1 LACLAFLAATAIF
14 GGGGTARGAII
25 TQYAFTGAT
34 LNRSATTVDGNVTA
48 GNITDSPTVNGNA
61 TSVLIRTNGVGYP
74 SEVLSAARANFNESS
89 VRANVFFTF
98 TVSPNAGM
106 ELDLSSLTFNVAQG
120 GGTASTRDYEVRSSV
135 DNFATSLTNIVLIPT
150 VRPTF
155 TPVSVTL
162 SAAPFQNLTAP
173 VTFQVHFFTPGVSQ
187 NVDFDDITLNGTV
200 SAVPEPHG
208 LAMLSAACAWMLRRR
223 PLRSAEASTASA

>member
-1 LACLAFLAATAIF
+1 MRRSNRLACLAFLAATAIF

-120 GGTASTRDYEVRSSV
+120 GGTASTLRSPLKRRQLRDEPYQHRAHPDRSSHLHARV
-135 DNFATSLTNIVLIPT
+135 GYPIRGA
-150 VRPTF
+150 
-155 TPVSVTL
+155 VSE
-162 SAAPFQNLTAP
+162 SDG
-173 VTFQVHFFTPGVSQ
+173 PG
-187 NVDFDDITLNGTV
+187 D
-200 SAVPEPHG
+200 VPG
-208 LAMLSAACAWMLRRR
+208 ALLYAGRLAERRLR
-223 PLRSAEASTASA
+223 

>member
-120 GGTASTRDYEVRSSV
+120 GGTASTRLRSPLKRRQLR
-135 DNFATSLTNIVLIPT
+135 DEPYQTSCSS
-150 VRPTF
+150 RPF
-155 TPVSVTL
+155 VPPSHL
-162 SAAPFQNLTAP
+162 CRLPYPRRRFRILTAP

-187 NVDFDDITLNGTV
+187 NVDFDDITLNGP
-200 SAVPEPHG
+200 SRPCPNR
-208 LAMLSAACAWMLRRR
+208 MAW
-223 PLRSAEASTASA
+223 PC